1 MNDYASMQGLAQVLQ
16 KPNMGNLYALGQIKQ
31 RQQAQ
36 EAEMAQKKQ
45 QQDAEDFQK
54 QIKLGELPVLES
66 KMTQSLVD
74 ARNTLLGGLNQI
86 YANGERNGFTPE
98 HRRVAMEMRQKYQA
112 AEDQAQAFQH
122 DVDQLKTN
130 MNQSLPI
137 LNTTEAAKK
146 YQDLANNAFTH
157 EPDGSISFNK
167 DSLIKMRE
175 LPNDPSIYDPLK
187 MADVFVKHLG
197 TISRDIYSPD
207 ANLSDQQK
215 YSNVFMTDKQGK
227 PVVDPKTGRPL
238 VNTSP
243 EAIAQWNSQGD
254 VAENVLR
261 SYADKNFN
269 GNVQKAFG
277 SLMGSV
283 ADYSSVKTKI
293 NSPTSAG
300 YNNFNAPQLSNA
312 LTQANNSLDEIRK
325 NGGVSGYSGKE
336 ANLQWFGTPDQRT
349 VRLNKDGHDVDVEIL
364 KFGIGNTGKGVEK
377 GIWGAEVDP
386 KGKGRKSVFI
396 PIRGGEN
403 DPNLKTVLDASLKFD
418 KKGNVRNDVLN
429 QFREVDNAPTQ
440 ETKID
445 EGKVSQVVNDIG
457 SAFQK
462 TDNRWPSDEDAAS
475 VIKDK
480 LNSLGVNR
488 IKTTTPSG
496 VEKEVPLKVT
506 ADVANW
512 YGSHKVSINGTSFD
526 LDEPKDVDKLTNLIH
541 DNADAGV
548 FNADKNSTT
557 TKVTPESFDAKWKS
571 LKSGESAVG
580 PDGVTYT
587 KK

>member
-1 MNDYASMQGLAQVLQ
+1 MDDYLGLQGLSQVLQ
-16 KPNMGNLYALGQIKQ
+16 RPNTGNLFALSQIKQ

-36 EAEMAQKKQ
+36 QAELAQKKQ
-45 QQDAEDFQK
+45 QQDSEDFK
-54 QIKLGELPVLES
+54 NQIKLGELPVLES

-74 ARNTLLGGLNQI
+74 ARRSLLGGLTQI
-86 YANGERNGFTPE
+86 YENGERNGFTPE
-98 HRRVAMEMRQKYQA
+98 HRRVAMEMRQKYQS

-122 DVDQLKTN
+122 DVDQLKTT

-137 LNTTEAAKK
+137 LNSTEAAKK
-146 YQDLANNAFTH
+146 YQELTDNAFTY
-157 EPDGSISFNK
+157 ESDGSISFNK
-167 DSLIKMRE
+167 DSLVKMRE

-187 MADVFVKHLG
+187 MADLFVKHLG
-197 TISRDIYSPD
+197 TISKDIYSPD

-215 YSNVFMTDKQGK
+215 YSNVFLTDKQGK
-227 PVVDPKTGRPL
+227 PLVDPKTGRPL

-243 EAIAQWNSQGD
+243 EAISQWNSQGD
-254 VAENVLR
+254 VAESVLK

-277 SLMGSV
+277 SLMSSV

-293 NSPTSAG
+293 NSPTSTG
-300 YNNFNAPQLSNA
+300 YGNNFNAPQLSNA
-312 LTQANNSLDEIRK
+312 FTQANKSLDEIRK

-349 VRLNKDGHDVDVEIL
+349 VRLNKDGRDVDVEIL
-364 KFGIGNTGKGVEK
+364 KFGIGNVGKGVEK

-429 QFREVDNAPTQ
+429 QFREVNNAPTQ
-440 ETKID
+440 ETNID
-445 EGKVSQVVNDIG
+445 EGKISQVVNDIG

-462 TDNRWPSDEDAAS
+462 TENGWPSDEDAATS
-475 VIKDK
+475 IKDK

-488 IKTTTPSG
+488 IKTVTPSG
-496 VEKEVPLKVT
+496 VEKEVSLKVY

-512 YGSHKVSINGTSFD
+512 FGSHKVSINGISFD

-548 FNADKNSTT
+548 FNADKNSSD
-557 TKVTPESFDAKWKS
+557 KELSVAEKMKQAAGK
-571 LKSGESAVG
+571 
-580 PDGVTYT
+580 
-587 KK
+587 